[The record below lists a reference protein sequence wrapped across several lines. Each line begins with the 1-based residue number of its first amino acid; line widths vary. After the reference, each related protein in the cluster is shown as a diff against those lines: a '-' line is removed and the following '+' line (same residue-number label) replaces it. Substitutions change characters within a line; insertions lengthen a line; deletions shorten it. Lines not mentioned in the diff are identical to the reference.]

1 MSFASATCIIDR
13 GPFDSKLRSMR
24 LRRSTFVALVAFLSL
39 TGCRSGDDRSANSR
53 QKNGTART
61 GPAGSLAGSVPW
73 FPRTAPLLLAP
84 GRSPDWSLIALADT
98 TELEPEG
105 SLLDSN
111 ATFIRLD
118 GGSAPGRVAITQ
130 SAEGCIE
137 ASLDPA
143 PSTPWGVGFIGGAPT
158 PLRVDSM
165 RGMSRQDSSALTRV
179 AYRLASTVPN
189 GPGSRFTGL
198 PFSVVELWR
207 ARLPDG
213 ATAVAATLRRQIN
226 QEDSPLEE
234 RTFIIAESD
243 ATAPDGYA
251 LMYSEQ
257 SSGAEE
263 TVESREL
270 LAAVTFPPATAVDFI
285 VSHDFGDQTAYS
297 IVERVA
303 RAHWVMR
310 WASRRFSC

>member
-1 MSFASATCIIDR
+1 
-13 GPFDSKLRSMR
+13 MR
-24 LRRSTFVALVAFLSL
+24 FRRSTLAALAASVSL
-39 TGCRSGDDRSANSR
+39 TGCRSTDDRSANSR
-53 QKNGTART
+53 QNGAAANGAGGTAAT
-61 GPAGSLAGSVPW
+61 LVPW
-73 FPRTAPLLLAP
+73 FPRTAPLLLVP
-84 GRSPDWSLIALADT
+84 GRSPDRSLIALADT
-98 TELEPEG
+98 IEVEPE
-105 SLLDSN
+105 SALLDSN

-143 PSTPWGVGFIGGAPT
+143 PSTPWGVGFIGGSPAP
-158 PLRVDSM
+158 LKVDSM
-165 RGMSRQDSSALTRV
+165 AEMTRQDSSALTRV

-189 GPGSRFTGL
+189 PPKSRFTGL
-198 PFSVVELWR
+198 PFAVVQLWR
-207 ARLPDG
+207 TRLPDG
-213 ATAVAATLRRQIN
+213 STAVAATLRRQIN

-243 ATAPDGYA
+243 STAPGGYA

-270 LAAVTFPPATAVDFI
+270 LAAVTFLPSSAVELI
-285 VSHDFGDQTAYS
+285 VSHDFGDQTSYS

-303 RAHWVMR
+303 RGRWVVR

>member
-1 MSFASATCIIDR
+1 
-13 GPFDSKLRSMR
+13 MR
-24 LRRSTFVALVAFLSL
+24 FRRSTLAALAASVSL
-39 TGCRSGDDRSANSR
+39 TGCRAGNDQSANAR
-53 QKNGTART
+53 QKNGAAL
-61 GPAGSLAGSVPW
+61 GGASGSSASSVRW

-84 GRSPDWSLIALADT
+84 GRSPDRSLIALADT

-105 SLLDSN
+105 SLLDSS

-118 GGSAPGRVAITQ
+118 GGTAPGRVAITQ

-137 ASLDPA
+137 ASIDPA
-143 PSTPWGVGFIGGAPT
+143 PAMPWGVGFIGGSPAP
-158 PLRVDSM
+158 LKVDSIA
-165 RGMSRQDSSALTRV
+165 GMTRQDSSALTRV

-189 GPGSRFTGL
+189 GRGSRFTGL
-198 PFSVVELWR
+198 PFAIVQLWR

-213 ATAVAATLRRQIN
+213 STAVAATLRRQIN

-234 RTFIIAESD
+234 RTFIVAESD
-243 ATAPDGYA
+243 PTAPDGYA

-270 LAAVTFPPATAVDFI
+270 LAAVIFPPATAVDFI
-285 VSHDFGDQTAYS
+285 VAHDFGDQTSYS
-297 IVERVA
+297 IIERVA
-303 RAHWVMR
+303 RSRWVVR